1 MDEAL
6 ARVRSMNEDRD
17 LVLSFFKRLDD
28 LREEIIAASDE
39 LHIMKRD
46 KLSHYNDDAQR
57 ELKKAFNLLWES
69 QHNLNNAG
77 IHAVKSFSAH
87 HLGERVG

>member
-6 ARVRSMNEDRD
+6 ARVRTMNEDRD
-17 LVLSFFKRLDD
+17 KVLSFFQRLDD
-28 LREEIIAASDE
+28 LRKEIIAASDE
-39 LHIMKRD
+39 LHIMRRD
-46 KLSHYNDDAQR
+46 ELSHYNDDAQE
-57 ELKKAFNLLWES
+57 ELRKAFSLLWES
-69 QHNLNNAG
+69 QHNLDNAG